1 MKLTKRQSKAT
12 PGDYSLTILPLAR
25 AKLALRVAT
34 SNTSMDDVI
43 TDLINAGVQFI
54 ESGLDYSID
63 TSGLIT
69 QYYDGFEETYLPI
82 WHRHIVTTDLVVE
95 YWNDS
100 TWATV
105 TASNYRLD
113 LTSTPPKV
121 FLTSTGEWPDDI
133 SDDLN
138 SVRVSFKMDT
148 THSFLDD
155 IKAAVMTYVAW
166 KFENAEGSTE
176 VPAGLMATINR
187 HRMYS

>member
-1 MKLTKRQSKAT
+1 
-12 PGDYSLTILPLAR
+12 
-25 AKLALRVAT
+25 
-34 SNTSMDDVI
+34 
-43 TDLINAGVQFI
+43 
-54 ESGLDYSID
+54 
-63 TSGLIT
+63 
-69 QYYDGFEETYLPI
+69 
-82 WHRHIVTTDLVVE
+82 
-95 YWNDS
+95 
-100 TWATV
+100 
-105 TASNYRLD
+105 